1 LTDQQRDE
9 AERLLHQARQLGPAE
24 RVVFA
29 EQIGDAQVRR
39 EVLSLLAAEAHTAG
53 LSIEGIIGEA
63 AQSITGELEDGHI
76 IAHFQIIRPIG
87 SGGMGE
93 VYLAT
98 DLHLRRQVAVKVLP
112 AIFQQ
117 NSDRLRLFEREARA
131 AAALN
136 HPNVMAIYEVG
147 RAADQSFIAAEYVE
161 GETLSQRLSRGALA
175 EAEALRVAGQIAE
188 ALCAAHEKGIVHR
201 DLKPANIKIKPD
213 GTVKVL
219 DFGLAKLPP
228 DAAPHDNPEETG
240 TIDATRS
247 GIILGTSAYM
257 SPEQARGSP
266 VDKRTDIWSYGIVLY
281 EMLTGNAVFRRE
293 TITDTLAAV
302 VKDEPN
308 LSSLPARLRPV
319 LGRCLQKDV
328 RHRWQDIGD
337 VRILLEEDGAAS
349 VAAPPSA
356 VPWKFTAVACLAAL
370 AVAILFL
377 RPNRSAP
384 KPLIRMNVDLGRDA
398 RLANDRG
405 QHTVAISPDGMR
417 IAFACAGP
425 RGEKWI
431 CTRRLDQREAVALPG
446 TEGVEKIFFSPD
458 GKWIGFGANG
468 KLKKVSAEGGAPFT
482 LCDAPFDRGAAWDA
496 DGFLVAALV
505 ERAGL
510 MRIPENGGTPEVLT
524 ELKPGENSHRWPQV
538 LPGGKGVL
546 FTANSQPGD
555 YENATID
562 VVSFKTRERRTL
574 HQGGYHGR
582 YLSSGHLVYMHQGT
596 LFAAR
601 MDLDRLTLT
610 GPPAPVLEDVA
621 SRAGDGGAAFDFSQ
635 SGVFVYD
642 SSGLKSQATVQ
653 WLERSGKLQ
662 PLLSTPSSYK
672 ELRLS
677 PDGKRLALVV
687 DEGANPDLWVYD
699 VERGTMTRLT
709 FGGANEGPVWGPGGQ
724 YLAYHSGLGLGLW
737 WIRADGSGKP
747 QPLIESRR
755 MQAVTSVNASYVAF
769 EETSPAADE
778 DIWTGRLEGA
788 ASDHPKAGKPEAFL
802 RTPASEGLAAFSPDG
817 RWLAYT
823 SDESGSNEVYVRPF
837 RPAAPAE
844 SGGKWQISTEGG
856 ALPIWSPNRR
866 ELFYTSRDRKIMV
879 TNYSTNGD
887 LFSPDKTVLWCDFQ
901 VAPNIQVVRLAPG
914 TIDLAPDGKRFAV
927 IVPVRAESQKPQTH
941 VNVLFNF
948 FDELQRRTARP

>member
-1 LTDQQRDE
+1 
-9 AERLLHQARQLGPAE
+9 
-24 RVVFA
+24 
-29 EQIGDAQVRR
+29 
-39 EVLSLLAAEAHTAG
+39 
-53 LSIEGIIGEA
+53 
-63 AQSITGELEDGHI
+63 
-76 IAHFQIIRPIG
+76 
-87 SGGMGE
+87 
-93 VYLAT
+93 
-98 DLHLRRQVAVKVLP
+98 
-112 AIFQQ
+112 
-117 NSDRLRLFEREARA
+117 
-131 AAALN
+131 
-136 HPNVMAIYEVG
+136 
-147 RAADQSFIAAEYVE
+147 
-161 GETLSQRLSRGALA
+161 
-175 EAEALRVAGQIAE
+175 
-188 ALCAAHEKGIVHR
+188 
-201 DLKPANIKIKPD
+201 
-213 GTVKVL
+213 
-219 DFGLAKLPP
+219 
-228 DAAPHDNPEETG
+228 
-240 TIDATRS
+240 
-247 GIILGTSAYM
+247 
-257 SPEQARGSP
+257 
-266 VDKRTDIWSYGIVLY
+266 
-281 EMLTGNAVFRRE
+281 
-293 TITDTLAAV
+293 
-302 VKDEPN
+302 
-308 LSSLPARLRPV
+308 
-319 LGRCLQKDV
+319 
-328 RHRWQDIGD
+328 
-337 VRILLEEDGAAS
+337 
-349 VAAPPSA
+349 
-356 VPWKFTAVACLAAL
+356 
-370 AVAILFL
+370 
-377 RPNRSAP
+377 
-384 KPLIRMNVDLGRDA
+384 
-398 RLANDRG
+398 
-405 QHTVAISPDGMR
+405 
-417 IAFACAGP
+417 
-425 RGEKWI
+425 
-431 CTRRLDQREAVALPG
+431 
-446 TEGVEKIFFSPD
+446 
-458 GKWIGFGANG
+458 
-468 KLKKVSAEGGAPFT
+468 
-482 LCDAPFDRGAAWDA
+482 
-496 DGFLVAALV
+496 
-505 ERAGL
+505 
-510 MRIPENGGTPEVLT
+510 
-524 ELKPGENSHRWPQV
+524 
-538 LPGGKGVL
+538 
-546 FTANSQPGD
+546 
-555 YENATID
+555 

-621 SRAGDGGAAFDFSQ
+621 SRAGDGGADFDFSQ

-642 SSGLKSQATVQ
+642 SGGLKSQATVQ

-672 ELRLS
+672 ELRFS

>member
-1 LTDQQRDE
+1 MTDQQRGE
-9 AERLLHQARQLGPAE
+9 VEHLLHEARQLGPAE

-39 EVLSLLAAEAHTAG
+39 EVLSLLAAEVDTAG
-53 LSIEGIIGEA
+53 PSIEGIIGESA
-63 AQSITGELEDGHI
+63 RSIAGELEGGHI

-98 DLHLRRQVAVKVLP
+98 DLHLRRQVALKVLP
-112 AIFQQ
+112 AVFQQ
-117 NSDRLRLFEREARA
+117 NSDRLRRFEREARA

-161 GETLSQRLSRGALA
+161 GETLSQRLSQGPLA

-188 ALCAAHEKGIVHR
+188 ALGASHEKGIVHR

-219 DFGLAKLPP
+219 DFGLAKLPADP
-228 DAAPHDNPEETG
+228 ARQENPEEAR
-240 TIDATRS
+240 TIDAT
-247 GIILGTSAYM
+247 GIGAVLGTSAYM
-257 SPEQARGSP
+257 SPEQARGLP
-266 VDKRTDIWSYGIVLY
+266 VDKRTDIWSYGVVLY
-281 EMLTGNAVFRRE
+281 EMLTGKLLFQRQ

-302 VKDEPN
+302 VKDEPD

-337 VRILLEEDGAAS
+337 VRILLEED
-349 VAAPPSA
+349 VAAPVAAPQSA
-356 VPWKFTAVACLAAL
+356 APWKFTAVACLAAL
-370 AVAILFL
+370 AVAILLL
-377 RPNRSAP
+377 RPTRSAP
-384 KPLIRMNVDLGRDA
+384 KPLIRMNVDLGPDA

-425 RGEKWI
+425 RDEKWI

-458 GKWIGFGANG
+458 GKWIGFGAIG

-482 LCDAPFDRGAAWDA
+482 LCDAPFNRGAAWGA

-510 MRIPENGGTPEVLT
+510 MRIPENGGAPQVLT
-524 ELKPGENSHRWPQV
+524 ELKPGENTHRWPQV
-538 LPGGKGVL
+538 LPDGKGVL
-546 FTANSQPGD
+546 FTANSQAGD
-555 YENATID
+555 YENASID

-574 HQGGYHGR
+574 HPGGYHGR
-582 YLSSGHLVYMHQGT
+582 YLSSGHLVYMHRGT
-596 LFAAR
+596 LFAVR

-621 SRAGDGGAAFDFSQ
+621 SRAGDGGSAFDFSQ

-642 SSGLKSQATVQ
+642 SGGLKSQATVQ

-672 ELRLS
+672 ELRFS

-687 DEGANPDLWVYD
+687 DEAANPDLWVYD

-724 YLAYHSGLGLGLW
+724 YLAYHSGQGLGLW

-778 DIWTGRLEGA
+778 DIWTGSLEGA
-788 ASDHPKAGKPEAFL
+788 ASDHPKAGKPEPFL

-823 SDESGSNEVYVRPF
+823 SDESGSNQVYVRPF
-837 RPAAPAE
+837 RPVAPAE

-856 ALPIWSPNRR
+856 AFPIWSPNRR
-866 ELFYTSRDRKIMV
+866 ELFYISRDRKIMV

-887 LFSPDKTVLWCDFQ
+887 LFSSDKPVLWCDFQ
-901 VAPNIQVVRLAPG
+901 VATNVQVVRLVPG

-927 IVPVRAESQKPQTH
+927 IVPVRAEYQKPQTH

>member
-9 AERLLHQARQLGPAE
+9 VEHRLHQARQLGPDE
-24 RVVFA
+24 GVVFA
-29 EQIGDAQVRR
+29 EQIGDAQVRG

-53 LSIEGIIGEA
+53 PSVGGIIGEA
-63 AQSITGELEDGHI
+63 ARSIAGELEGGHI

-98 DLHLRRQVAVKVLP
+98 DLHLRREVALKVLP
-112 AIFQQ
+112 AVFQQ
-117 NSDRLRLFEREARA
+117 NSDRLRRFEREARA

-136 HPNVMAIYEVG
+136 HPNVMAIYEVV

-161 GETLSQRLSRGALA
+161 GETLSQRLSRGPLA
-175 EAEALRVAGQIAE
+175 EAETLRVALQIAE
-188 ALCAAHEKGIVHR
+188 ALGAAHEKGIVHR

-228 DAAPHDNPEETG
+228 EPAPRTTAEAL
-240 TIDATRS
+240 TIDTTGVGA
-247 GIILGTSAYM
+247 ILGTAAYM
-257 SPEQARGSP
+257 SPEQARGLP

-281 EMLTGNAVFRRE
+281 EMLTGNAIFQRE

-302 VKDEPN
+302 VKDEPD
-308 LSSLPARLRPV
+308 LSRLPARLRRV
-319 LGRCLQKDV
+319 LRRCLQKDM

-337 VRILLEEDGAAS
+337 VRMLLEED
-349 VAAPPSA
+349 VAAPVAEPPSSA
-356 VPWKFTAVACLAAL
+356 PWKFTAVACLAAL
-370 AVAILFL
+370 AVGILLL
-377 RPNRSAP
+377 RPTRPAP
-384 KPLIRMNVDLGRDA
+384 KPLVRMNVDLGPDT

-405 QHTVAISPDGMR
+405 QHAVAISPDGMR

-425 RGEKWI
+425 QDEKRI
-431 CTRRLDQREAVALPG
+431 CTRRLDQGKAVALPG

-468 KLKKVSAEGGAPFT
+468 KLKKVSADGGAPFT
-482 LCDAPFDRGAAWDA
+482 LCNAPFDRGAAWGT

-510 MRIPENGGTPEVLT
+510 MRIPENGGAPQVLT
-524 ELKPGENSHRWPQV
+524 ELKPGENTHRWPQV
-538 LPGGKGVL
+538 LPDGKGVL

-555 YENATID
+555 YENASID

-574 HQGGYHGR
+574 HRGGYHGR
-582 YLSSGHLVYMHQGT
+582 YLPSGHLVYMHRGT
-596 LFAAR
+596 LFAVR

-610 GPPAPVLEDVA
+610 GPPAPLLEDVA

-642 SSGLKSQATVQ
+642 SGGLKSQATVQ
-653 WLERSGKLQ
+653 WLEQSGKLQ
-662 PLLSTPSSYK
+662 PLLGTPSAYK
-672 ELRLS
+672 ELRFS

-687 DEGANPDLWVYD
+687 HEAANPDLWVYD
-699 VERGTMTRLT
+699 LERGTMTRLT

-724 YLAYHSGLGLGLW
+724 YLAYHSGHGLGLW

-747 QPLIESRR
+747 QPLVESKL
-755 MQAVTSVNASYVAF
+755 MQAVTSVTASSVAF
-769 EETSPAADE
+769 EETSPAADQ
-778 DIWTGRLEGA
+778 DIWAGSLEGA
-788 ASDHPKAGKPEAFL
+788 ASDHPKAGKPEPFL
-802 RTPASEGLAAFSPDG
+802 RTPASEGSAAFSPDG

-823 SDESGSNEVYVRPF
+823 SDESGSYQVYVRPF
-837 RPAAPAE
+837 RPAATSEA
-844 SGGKWQISTEGG
+844 GGKWQISTEGG
-856 ALPIWSPNRR
+856 TFPIWSPKGR

-887 LFSPDKTVLWCDFQ
+887 LFTPGKPVLWCDFQ
-901 VAPNIQVVRLAPG
+901 VATNVQVVRLAPS

-927 IVPVRAESQKPQTH
+927 IVPVRAEYQKPQTH

-948 FDELQRRTARP
+948 FDEVRRRTPRP